1 MVWGCISW
9 DCKMDLIT
17 IRGNLN
23 GPRYQ
28 QEILERAVV
37 PHFDN
42 HPLATRP
49 IFMDDNA
56 RPHRA
61 HAVTQFLQQN
71 AVETIPRPAMSP
83 DINPIEHLWD
93 ILGRRLRQR
102 DPPVQTLN
110 ELATALHEDWNRI
123 PQNQIQRLI
132 QGMRRRLEA
141 VVRVQGGYTRY

>member
-1 MVWGCISW
+1 MVWGCISMT
-9 DCKMDLIT
+9 CKLDLLT
-17 IRGNLN
+17 LRGNLN

-28 QEILERAVV
+28 QEVLNTAVV

-61 HAVTQFLQQN
+61 RAVTQFLRDN
-71 AVETIPRPAMSP
+71 AVETIPWPAMSP

-93 ILGRRLRQR
+93 ILGRRVRQR
-102 DPPVQTLN
+102 DPPVHTLN
-110 ELATALHEDWNRI
+110 ELNVALHEEWNRI
-123 PQNQIQRLI
+123 TQNQIRRLT
-132 QGMRRRLEA
+132 QGMRRRMES
-141 VVRVQGGYTRY
+141 VVRAQGGHTTY